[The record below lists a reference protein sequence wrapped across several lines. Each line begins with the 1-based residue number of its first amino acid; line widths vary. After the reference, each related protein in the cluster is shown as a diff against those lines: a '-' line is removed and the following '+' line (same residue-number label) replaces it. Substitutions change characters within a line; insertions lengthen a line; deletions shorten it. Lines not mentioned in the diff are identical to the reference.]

1 MPSAITRLCF
11 WFLVLGRAVSSC
23 HSITVIIL
31 FSGDPDRRPSRHL
44 LHPSQCCECYSSFQV
59 PGLRLADLL
68 LYILIMLTN
77 TFVLKSTDLIDHV
90 DQRIL
95 SPSTQSLSPALFSQV
110 TQLIKNNII
119 VSIMI
124 IITIFSGDP
133 VDPSRWSSVCVH
145 LRHSRSS
152 QPDAPSTAYLK
163 NSNDN
168 DYINVKNSQ
177 PLHP

>member
-1 MPSAITRLCF
+1 MILIDDLADTCF
-11 WFLVLGRAVSSC
+11 TLLNAVSA
-23 HSITVIIL
+23 TLYFKYQGLDWQDL
-31 FSGDPDRRPSRHL
+31 F
-44 LHPSQCCECYSSFQV
+44 
-59 PGLRLADLL
+59 
-68 LYILIMLTN
+68 ILIMLLTN
-77 TFVLKSTDLIDHV
+77 MSVIKSTDLIDHV

-152 QPDAPSTAYLK
+152 QPDAPSTAYL
-163 NSNDN
+163 NNDN
-168 DYINVKNSQ
+168 E
-177 PLHP
+177 